1 MLEGPLPT
9 QPLEPKRPRRDQS
22 IPPTRHQ
29 PEYISFA
36 EIVAF
41 IRHYR
46 WTIAIPV
53 LCAIAL
59 AGLYILNAAPTFT
72 ARSQVLIDPK
82 TPILRE
88 QTGEVNFSLDAA
100 QVESHIA
107 ILRSEKIALAVITK
121 LGLQDDPEFKRGY
134 NSFLYLFSSRNDEDS
149 SYSKE
154 RYAIAAFAKWL
165 SVHRVGL
172 SYAIEIS
179 FSSTNPERA
188 AQIVNAVTDAYVRD
202 QLDSKSE
209 AARQGSKWLEERIA
223 GFRSQMNMATKK
235 VQAFKAKHD
244 YRIPDIARDRR
255 DGTTTAGV
263 EETLEELEATAETYR
278 KIFESFL
285 QAYTTSVLRQSYPVS
300 DARVIT
306 AATPP
311 LGKSHP
317 RATLIFA
324 LSLLIG
330 LMAGLGSAFARHNFA
345 GGTNS
350 RAQPKN

>member
-1 MLEGPLPT
+1 MLEGPLPASAFESSSNR
-9 QPLEPKRPRRDQS
+9 LRRNQS
-22 IPPTRHQ
+22 IPPTAHQ
-29 PEYISFA
+29 PEYISFR

-41 IRHYR
+41 VGRYR
-46 WTIAIPV
+46 WTLVIPV
-53 LCAIAL
+53 LFAIAL
-59 AGLYILNAAPTFT
+59 AGLYVLSAAPTFT
-72 ARSQVLIDPK
+72 ARSQLLIDPK

-107 ILRSEKIALAVITK
+107 VLRSEKIALAVITK
-121 LGLQDDPEFKRGY
+121 LGLQDDPEFKRGHNRLLY
-134 NSFLYLFSSRNDEDS
+134 FFLSGSDEDFA
-149 SYSKE
+149 YSKE

-179 FSSTNPERA
+179 FSSTNPVRA
-188 AQIVNAVTDAYVRD
+188 AQIVNAVTEAYVRD

-244 YRIPDIARDRR
+244 YRIPDVARDRKE
-255 DGTTTAGV
+255 GTIADA

-306 AATPP
+306 PATPP

-317 RATLIFA
+317 RTTLILA
-324 LSLLIG
+324 LSLLVG
-330 LMAGLGSAFARHNFA
+330 LMAGLGSAFVRHSFA
-345 GGTNS
+345 GDETNHD
-350 RAQPKN
+350 RR

>member
-1 MLEGPLPT
+1 MLDGPLSAPAFEPPSKRVGRN
-9 QPLEPKRPRRDQS
+9 QP
-22 IPPTRHQ
+22 IPPTAHQ
-29 PEYISFA
+29 PEYLSLG
-36 EIVAF
+36 EILAF
-41 IRHYR
+41 VERYR
-46 WTIAIPV
+46 WTMAIPV
-53 LCAIAL
+53 LFAIAV
-59 AGLYILNAAPTFT
+59 AGLYVLSAAPIFT
-72 ARSQVLIDPK
+72 ARSQLLIDPK

-100 QVESHIA
+100 QVESHMA
-107 ILRSEKIALAVITK
+107 VLRSEKIALAVITK
-121 LGLQDDPEFKRGY
+121 LGLQEDPEFKRGH
-134 NSFLYLFSSRNDEDS
+134 NILRDFFLSGHREDS
-149 SYSKE
+149 AYSKE

-188 AQIVNAVTDAYVRD
+188 AQIVNAVTEAYVRD

-223 GFRSQMNMATKK
+223 GFRSQMNLATKK

-244 YRIPDIARDRR
+244 YRIPDVVRDQNQGIA
-255 DGTTTAGV
+255 GA

-306 AATPP
+306 SATPP

-317 RATLIFA
+317 RTTLIFA
-324 LSLLIG
+324 LSL
-330 LMAGLGSAFARHNFA
+330 S
-345 GGTNS
+345 
-350 RAQPKN
+350 